1 MAPVKIVA
9 RLRKPAEFQAV
20 FDNGRRLALRHF
32 TAVIAANP
40 LNQPRLGFALSKKVA
55 ARAVDRNRIKRQWR
69 ESFRTVYAT
78 LPAVDI
84 VLLGRGGCA
93 KASKAEVR
101 LSAQELWKK
110 IVA

>member
-1 MAPVKIVA
+1 MKIVA

-20 FDNGRRLALRHF
+20 FDSGRRLPVRHF

-40 LNQPRLGFALSKKVA
+40 LTHPRLGFALSKKVA

-69 ESFRTVYAT
+69 ESFRVACAT
-78 LPAVDI
+78 LQAVDI

-93 KASKAEVR
+93 KATNADLR

-110 IVA
+110 IAA